1 MKTQRTIGF
10 LAIASVAVASFI
22 GLFVVPADEYQG
34 EIQRLLYIHVP
45 TAWLA
50 MLSFLVVFLMSLLYL
65 VQRKLKWDV
74 LAVSAVEI
82 GVLSTALTLIVGS
95 LYARPTWGIWWT
107 WDPRLTTTALLLI
120 IYIGY
125 LIVRSMTE
133 DPEQRARWAAVIGV
147 IGFIQVPIVYLS
159 VFWWRSLHQP
169 PSSPRSM
176 AAGFGLVLLLNL
188 IAYTIAFTYLVMRRY
203 KLGQAE
209 LALELAGPEE
219 EK

>member
-1 MKTQRTIGF
+1 
-10 LAIASVAVASFI
+10 
-22 GLFVVPADEYQG
+22 
-34 EIQRLLYIHVP
+34 
-45 TAWLA
+45 

-188 IAYTIAFTYLVMRRY
+188 IAYTISFTYLVMRRY

>member
-1 MKTQRTIGF
+1 
-10 LAIASVAVASFI
+10 
-22 GLFVVPADEYQG
+22 
-34 EIQRLLYIHVP
+34 
-45 TAWLA
+45 

-125 LIVRSMTE
+125 QIVRSMTE

>member
-1 MKTQRTIGF
+1 
-10 LAIASVAVASFI
+10 
-22 GLFVVPADEYQG
+22 
-34 EIQRLLYIHVP
+34 
-45 TAWLA
+45 

-188 IAYTIAFTYLVMRRY
+188 IAYTIAFTYFVMRRY
-203 KLGQAE
+203 KLGQAD

>member
-34 EIQRLLYIHVP
+34 EIQRLLYIDVP

-82 GVLSTALTLIVGS
+82 GVLSTALTLIVG
-95 LYARPTWGIWWT
+95 
-107 WDPRLTTTALLLI
+107 
-120 IYIGY
+120 
-125 LIVRSMTE
+125 
-133 DPEQRARWAAVIGV
+133 
-147 IGFIQVPIVYLS
+147 
-159 VFWWRSLHQP
+159 
-169 PSSPRSM
+169 
-176 AAGFGLVLLLNL
+176 
-188 IAYTIAFTYLVMRRY
+188 
-203 KLGQAE
+203 
-209 LALELAGPEE
+209 
-219 EK
+219 

>member
-1 MKTQRTIGF
+1 LKTQRTIGF